1 MNVKALTEK
10 EISDILIAKVLGG
23 FTMILFISACVRKA
37 SRTKR
42 LADALL
48 KKLGDT
54 VQEVELSKIV
64 FPTADE
70 SFLIKRDT
78 LIAHEEWENPMFDL
92 ARQFAE
98 ADTIVIAAPYWDL
111 SFPAALKQYIEKIN
125 VLGITFEYTAEGY
138 PVGLCRADKL
148 YYVMTAGG
156 NYVPEEFGFG
166 YIKALAENFYGI
178 KDVKLIKATGLDIYG
193 NDPEKIMAEAISNI
207 EV

>member
-1 MNVKALTEK
+1 MNVKALTKK

-23 FTMILFISACVRKA
+23 STMILFINACVRKA

-54 VQEVELSKIV
+54 VQEVDLSKIV

-78 LIAHEEWENPMFDL
+78 LISQEEWENPMFDL
-92 ARQFAE
+92 ARQFAD
-98 ADTIVIAAPYWDL
+98 ADTIVVAAPYWDL
-111 SFPAALKQYIEKIN
+111 SFPAALKLYFEQIN
-125 VLGITFEYTAEGY
+125 VLGITFKYSPEGF
-138 PVGLCRADKL
+138 PISLCKAAKL

-156 NYVPEEFGFG
+156 SFVPEEYGFG
-166 YIKALAENFYGI
+166 YVKTLAESFYGI
-178 KDVKLIKATGLDIYG
+178 KEVNLIKAVGLDIYG
-193 NDPEKIMAEAISNI
+193 ADVEGIMQEALRKL
-207 EV
+207 

>member
-1 MNVKALTEK
+1 MILYINVCVRDDSRTRRLGEALLRRLGGDVVRVNIGDMK
-10 EISDILIAKVLGG
+10 FDITDQAFLKQRDHLIAKG
-23 FTMILFISACVRKA
+23 
-37 SRTKR
+37 
-42 LADALL
+42 
-48 KKLGDT
+48 
-54 VQEVELSKIV
+54 
-64 FPTADE
+64 
-70 SFLIKRDT
+70 
-78 LIAHEEWENPMFDL
+78 MFDDDSFKL

-193 NDPEKIMAEAISNI
+193 NDPEKIMEEAVSN
-207 EV
+207 VKVQ

>member
-1 MNVKALTEK
+1 MVSERNNIDKEELRKMILYIDVCVRDDSRTSKLGEALLNRLGGDVVRVNIGEMK
-10 EISDILIAKVLGG
+10 FDITDEAFLKQRDSLIAK
-23 FTMILFISACVRKA
+23 R
-37 SRTKR
+37 
-42 LADALL
+42 
-48 KKLGDT
+48 
-54 VQEVELSKIV
+54 
-64 FPTADE
+64 
-70 SFLIKRDT
+70 
-78 LIAHEEWENPMFDL
+78 MFDDDCFKL

-138 PVGLCRADKL
+138 PMGLCKADKL

-156 NYVPEEFGFG
+156 NYVPEEFGYG

-178 KDVKLIKATGLDIYG
+178 KEVKLIKATGLDIYG
-193 NDPEKIMAEAISNI
+193 NDPEKIMAEAISGI